1 MNRLLKGFL
10 LVSVS
15 FNVMFA
21 IGYFCAPS
29 MATAPGSPDA
39 SAADVADTLG
49 LDDTQRAAFAALRK
63 EAHDEAEELAQHAAL
78 LQQQLWSEAA
88 DPAADQKTIEDT
100 AKDLGAVRDAY
111 REVQVG
117 QFRRFMGILSPE
129 QRQAVTERLGAQRP
143 GLRARLER
151 EFDTDGDG
159 VLNPAERENA
169 LRAFRERFP
178 GGRPKALHSAP
189 VEPGKG
195 RVPLKSWPPHKR
207 RGGSAADEGRS
218 GSERR

>member
-29 MATAPGSPDA
+29 TAKAPESPDA
-39 SAADVADTLG
+39 AAADVADQLG

-63 EAHDEAEELAQHAAL
+63 EADDEAEELAQHAAL

-88 DPAADQKTIEDT
+88 DPAADPKTVEGT

-117 QFRRFMGILSPE
+117 QFRRFMGILTPE

-143 GLRARLER
+143 GLRARIER
-151 EFDTDGDG
+151 EFDADGDG
-159 VLNPAERENA
+159 TLSPAERGNA
-169 LRAFRERFP
+169 LRTFRERFP
-178 GGRPKALHSAP
+178 GGSPKGFRSAP
-189 VEPGKG
+189 LESGKG
-195 RVPLKSWPPHKR
+195 RVPPKSWPPHKG

-218 GSERR
+218 GK